1 MTDAEI
7 FASTLLLL
15 GMSLDRGGISPSAY
29 VTIVSLLQDESERLD
44 VFDDVPMHLKD
55 FAPVAAKLSLHL
67 ESVPIDSK
75 HIQ

>member
-15 GMSLDRGGISPSAY
+15 GISLDRGGISPASY
-29 VTIVSLLQDESERLD
+29 VAIVALLQDESERLD
-44 VFDDVPMHLKD
+44 VIDDVPEHLRD
-55 FAPVAAKLSLHL
+55 FAPVAARLTRHL
-67 ESVPIDSK
+67 ESIPVDPK